1 LDTPNDGTRNA
12 VKARSSEKAAVIT
25 AALDYFEGWFDGD
38 VERMD
43 RALHPGLAKR
53 SLGQVNPDSPELG
66 SVTKEQML
74 GWTADGEGRREDP
87 GDRRI
92 DVEVVEAFGNIATV
106 VIRSAVYREYLHL
119 VRTEGGWKIVNAL
132 WHFE

>member
-1 LDTPNDGTRNA
+1 
-12 VKARSSEKAAVIT
+12 VET
-25 AALDYFEGWFDGD
+25 ATSPTVSQDRAEVMVTALDYFEGWFDGD

-53 SLGQVNPDSPELG
+53 SLSQVDPDSPELR

-74 GWTADGEGRREDP
+74 GWTAEGEGKREDP

-92 DVEVVEAFGNIATV
+92 DVQIVEVCGNIATV

-119 VRTEGGWKIVNAL
+119 VRTDDSWKIVNAL